1 MNWYLEVLRKY
12 TVFSGRSRRREYW
25 FFVLFNTLI
34 IIALTFVDLSI
45 GTASA
50 EMGGG
55 LLSTLYSLAVLI
67 PSIAVMVRRLHD
79 TDRSGWWILILFVPL
94 IGFIWL
100 LVLTVLNSQ
109 PGDNRFGPNPK
120 GNDATGAL
128 AT

>member
-34 IIALTFVDLSI
+34 MFTLTYIDMSM

-50 EMGGG
+50 DMGGG
-55 LLSTLYSLAVLI
+55 LLSGIYALAVLI
-67 PSIAVMVRRLHD
+67 PSIAVTVRRLHD
-79 TDRSGWWILILFVPL
+79 TDRSGWWILIILVPL
-94 IGFIWL
+94 IGFFWL
-100 LVLTVLNSQ
+100 LILTVLDSQ

-120 GNDATGAL
+120 GMGGTGAL